1 MILGKDIHPERKV
14 YYWGA
19 LVVEILN
26 SQKEGDASYFSVYE
40 ELKKNHNVSAEM
52 FLLALDW
59 LFILGAI
66 DGEKG
71 YIKKCF

>member
-1 MILGKDIHPERKV
+1 MIIGKDIHPERKV

-19 LVVEILN
+19 LVIEILN
-26 SQKEGDASYFSVYE
+26 SQKEGGASYFSVYE
-40 ELKKNHNVSAEM
+40 KLKKNNDVSAEM

-66 DGEKG
+66 DGDKG